1 MKHLLSCL
9 LLITISVA
17 SQAQPIKLP
26 KALIAVHGFYAAP
39 QGSFKNTHN
48 YGYGADA
55 QVGLGFGSTML
66 TGTVGYGN
74 FHGKSGYKDIKYIPV
89 NLGIRK
95 YLIAG
100 LFLNANAGVAM
111 TSVSGGD
118 KTTNFMAEGGAG
130 LKILGLEVLA
140 NYSGWDNKGSAG
152 WSAGWVFKAGFAV
165 KL

>member
-1 MKHLLSCL
+1 MKKAFLPLML
-9 LLITISVA
+9 VIASVV

-39 QGSFKNTHN
+39 QGSFKNSHN

-55 QVGLGFGSTML
+55 QLGIGFGSTML

-74 FHGKSGYKDIKYIPV
+74 FNGKSGYKDIKYIPI

-130 LKILGLEVLA
+130 FKILGLELLA
-140 NYSGWDNKGSAG
+140 NYSGWDNKGGSG